1 MPGAVLLA
9 RALGVPIRLVMVQS
23 PRVDALEAITML
35 ETACAE
41 LDAPSLAPVV
51 LEDDDVARALL
62 DHVAGDGR
70 ALLCMSSHGRTG
82 LVRAFL
88 GSTTAAV
95 LTHATVPV
103 VVIGPLA
110 EPKAE
115 LDLVEVVVDGAG
127 ADGDRLVAAAHD
139 LIGRDARFDVVDA
152 PSSVD
157 AALVVVSGGG
167 PSVFGSVAEQVV
179 HRAPCPV
186 LVVPPARLGG

>member
-9 RALGVPIRLVMVQS
+9 RALGVPIRLVTVQS

-51 LEDDDVARALL
+51 LEDNDVARALL
-62 DHVAGDGR
+62 DHVAEDGR

-103 VVIGPLA
+103 VVIGPHA

-115 LDLVEVVVDGAG
+115 LDLLEVVVDGAG

-139 LIGRDARFDVVDA
+139 LIGRDARLDVVDA